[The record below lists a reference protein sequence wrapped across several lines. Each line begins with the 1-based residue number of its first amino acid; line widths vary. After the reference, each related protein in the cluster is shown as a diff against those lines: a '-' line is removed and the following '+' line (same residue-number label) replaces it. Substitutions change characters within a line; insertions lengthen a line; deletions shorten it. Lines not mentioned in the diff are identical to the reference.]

1 VPNLPSS
8 DPRFLDAV
16 RSLEQAV
23 ILQRHGRV
31 AEAERTFARLVKK
44 VPDYFDALHLYGLFK
59 FQTGQLNEALKLI
72 AKAVK
77 INPHSANALNSLG
90 VMLAKAN
97 RHTEALS
104 RFDAALKIDPIHVL
118 ALSNRCNSL
127 NEFGLFEEACRREV
141 RLSRLHA

>member
-44 VPDYFDALHLYGLFK
+44 VPDYFDALYLYGLFK

-77 INPHSANALNSLG
+77 INPHSANALITA
-90 VMLAKAN
+90 LASCWLRPTAI
-97 RHTEALS
+97 RRRFPVLMPPS
-104 RFDAALKIDPIHVL
+104 RSIPFMCL
-118 ALSNRCNSL
+118 R
-127 NEFGLFEEACRREV
+127 
-141 RLSRLHA
+141 